1 MFISS
6 FEAYLIIDLSGSK
19 LEAFAFWVNCF
30 SSRVILASTIL
41 FFTWYS
47 IFGDIRPFRLL
58 MLLFLLSSYLYL
70 RIYSNFLSSSSVN
83 YLCSLIVR
91 WSFLIF
97 SSIQPSTL
105 PCSLCLTPKCFKCLN
120 LQRNAV
126 FSLWLFC
133 RFLFTSFS
141 WQNLSMIWLFF
152 LVVSA
157 HRELILGPAPL
168 IMALAFCSSMS
179 TFCWIPNV
187 F

>member
-1 MFISS
+1 M
-6 FEAYLIIDLSGSK
+6 
-19 LEAFAFWVNCF
+19 NCF

-41 FFTWYS
+41 FLVWYS
-47 IFGDIRPFRLL
+47 IFGDIRSLRLL
-58 MLLFLLSSYLYL
+58 ILLFLLSSCLYL
-70 RIYSNFLSSSSVN
+70 RIYSKFLSSSSWSFL
-83 YLCSLIVR
+83 YSLKVR

-105 PCSLCLTPKCFKCLN
+105 PWSLCLTPKCFKCLN

-126 FSLWLFC
+126 FSLWLFW
-133 RFLFTSFS
+133 RFLFTSLS
-141 WQNLSMIWLFF
+141 WQNLSMRWLFF

-168 IMALAFCSSMS
+168 IIALAFCSSMS

-187 F
+187 S